1 VIFAPCGLA
10 WILIAAI
17 EILRDAT
24 KTLRGGDAMLMLAKD
39 LRSSTEVLNAIQH
52 GRLLTI
58 AKLGELIPAKQ
69 GERTDLTSPNDWEK
83 LGINKNTETAYRKVA
98 KSVDKIDAYYADIN
112 EDDETSMAGFIRW
125 NTDKARG

>member
-1 VIFAPCGLA
+1 
-10 WILIAAI
+10 
-17 EILRDAT
+17 
-24 KTLRGGDAMLMLAKD
+24 MLMLAKD

-58 AKLGELIPAKQ
+58 AKLGELMPNEQ
-69 GERTDLTSPNDWEK
+69 GKRTDLTSTSDLSK
-83 LGINKNTETAYRKVA
+83 LGFNRSTITAYRKVA